1 MNAALTAKLTAAAD
15 TYRAVGQTFNAVRRG
30 VDEVSSTLSRVE
42 ARQGRGHG
50 GGDTAGDADADGNGD
65 GDGDGDPAVA
75 ALARLVA
82 ECAPRR
88 VRQAPRGGAS
98 LAREAPAAKPR
109 RAARSSSRSASAL
122 ARDLRVRLAHRE
134 SYIVRLTERLAH
146 QSQRRASAAAGGSFA
161 AAAAELF
168 RPANGPAR
176 ADDVSADDVS
186 GATASAVAQLAAHR
200 ADVLAARAREAGVT
214 WLRDAR
220 DTEARAA
227 AAARAGKANGGAV
240 RGFPFPSRRGA
251 LRGRRRPGAG
261 GGGAGRRARA
271 GRARTERRRARARG
285 RDRAPAGREE
295 PRVRRG
301 DARAAGAARGCRREE
316 APLASGASEVDAKS
330 ADAKTVA
337 TRDASHPKRGAPRLA
352 ARRDGAENARP
363 ADARQDAKRQRR
375 APREMDPF
383 AARARQQLRV
393 VTGRQRRARRGA
405 RDDLRANDYLYVRY
419 ARVNDLI
426 THHKTRARFFYLPY
440 YALFLLLSCFSSL
453 VWVSPSSA
461 TDKAP
466 RSPPPRRR
474 RRAIWRSPPPTCPR

>member
-82 ECAPRR
+82 ECVHRDAFARR
-88 VRQAPRGGAS
+88 RA
-98 LAREAPAAKPR
+98 EALLTRAKRLAAKPR

-134 SYIVRLTERLAH
+134 SHIVRLTERLAH

-168 RPANGPAR
+168 RPANGPAC
-176 ADDVSADDVS
+176 ADDVSGDDVS

-227 AAARAGKANGGAV
+227 AAARAEKQTAA
-240 RGFPFPSRRGA
+240 PSGDFLFLRAEARFADDADLARVAAERDAA
-251 LRGRRRPGAG
+251 LAL
-261 GGGAGRRARA
+261 AERASV
-271 GRARTERRRARARG
+271 GARARVDATA
-285 RDRAPAGREE
+285 RLL
-295 PRVRRG
+295 
-301 DARAAGAARGCRREE
+301 DARNREYVAATRERQARREAVE
-316 APLASGASEVDAKS
+316 ERKRLLARGASEVHAKS

-383 AARARQQLRV
+383 AAHF
-393 VTGRQRRARRGA
+393 
-405 RDDLRANDYLYVRY
+405 NS
-419 ARVNDLI
+419 
-426 THHKTRARFFYLPY
+426 
-440 YALFLLLSCFSSL
+440 SCES
-453 VWVSPSSA
+453 
-461 TDKAP
+461 
-466 RSPPPRRR
+466 
-474 RRAIWRSPPPTCPR
+474 

>member
-50 GGDTAGDADADGNGD
+50 GGDTAGDADADG
-65 GDGDGDPAVA
+65 DGDPAVA

-82 ECAPRR
+82 ECVHRDAFARR
-88 VRQAPRGGAS
+88 RA
-98 LAREAPAAKPR
+98 EALLSRAKRLAAKPR

-134 SYIVRLTERLAH
+134 SHIVRLTERLAH

-176 ADDVSADDVS
+176 ADDVSGDDVS

-227 AAARAGKANGGAV
+227 AAARAEKQTAA
-240 RGFPFPSRRGA
+240 PSGDFLFLRAEARFADDADLARVAAERDAA
-251 LRGRRRPGAG
+251 LAL
-261 GGGAGRRARA
+261 AERASV
-271 GRARTERRRARARG
+271 GARARVDATA
-285 RDRAPAGREE
+285 RLL
-295 PRVRRG
+295 
-301 DARAAGAARGCRREE
+301 DARNREYVAATRERQARREAVE
-316 APLASGASEVDAKS
+316 ERKRLLARGASEVDAKS

-383 AARARQQLRV
+383 AAHF
-393 VTGRQRRARRGA
+393 
-405 RDDLRANDYLYVRY
+405 NS
-419 ARVNDLI
+419 
-426 THHKTRARFFYLPY
+426 
-440 YALFLLLSCFSSL
+440 SCES
-453 VWVSPSSA
+453 
-461 TDKAP
+461 
-466 RSPPPRRR
+466 
-474 RRAIWRSPPPTCPR
+474 

>member
-82 ECAPRR
+82 ECVHRDAFARR
-88 VRQAPRGGAS
+88 RA
-98 LAREAPAAKPR
+98 EALLSRAKRLAAKPR

-134 SYIVRLTERLAH
+134 SHIVRLTERLAH

-227 AAARAGKANGGAV
+227 AAARAEKQTAA
-240 RGFPFPSRRGA
+240 PSGDFLFLRAEARFADDADLARVAAERDAA
-251 LRGRRRPGAG
+251 LAL
-261 GGGAGRRARA
+261 AERASV
-271 GRARTERRRARARG
+271 GARARVDATA
-285 RDRAPAGREE
+285 RLL
-295 PRVRRG
+295 
-301 DARAAGAARGCRREE
+301 DARNREYVAATRERQARREAVE
-316 APLASGASEVDAKS
+316 ERKRLLARGASEVDAKS

-383 AARARQQLRV
+383 AAHF
-393 VTGRQRRARRGA
+393 
-405 RDDLRANDYLYVRY
+405 DS
-419 ARVNDLI
+419 
-426 THHKTRARFFYLPY
+426 
-440 YALFLLLSCFSSL
+440 SCES
-453 VWVSPSSA
+453 
-461 TDKAP
+461 
-466 RSPPPRRR
+466 
-474 RRAIWRSPPPTCPR
+474 

>member
-82 ECAPRR
+82 ECVHRDAFARR
-88 VRQAPRGGAS
+88 RASAS
-98 LAREAPAAKPR
+98 LAREALAAKPR

-134 SYIVRLTERLAH
+134 SHIVRLTERLAH

-227 AAARAGKANGGAV
+227 AAARAEKQAAA
-240 RGFPFPSRRGA
+240 PSGDFLF
-251 LRGRRRPGAG
+251 LRAE
-261 GGGAGRRARA
+261 ARA
-271 GRARTERRRARARG
+271 GADDADLARVAAERDAALALAERASVGARARVDATA
-285 RDRAPAGREE
+285 RLL
-295 PRVRRG
+295 
-301 DARAAGAARGCRREE
+301 DARNREYVAATRERQARREAVE
-316 APLASGASEVDAKS
+316 ERKRLLARGASEVDAKS

-383 AARARQQLRV
+383 AAHF
-393 VTGRQRRARRGA
+393 
-405 RDDLRANDYLYVRY
+405 NS
-419 ARVNDLI
+419 
-426 THHKTRARFFYLPY
+426 
-440 YALFLLLSCFSSL
+440 SCES
-453 VWVSPSSA
+453 
-461 TDKAP
+461 
-466 RSPPPRRR
+466 
-474 RRAIWRSPPPTCPR
+474 

>member
-82 ECAPRR
+82 ECVHRDAFARR
-88 VRQAPRGGAS
+88 RA
-98 LAREAPAAKPR
+98 EALLSRAKRLAAKPR

-134 SYIVRLTERLAH
+134 SHIVRLTERLAH

-220 DTEARAA
+220 DPEARAA
-227 AAARAGKANGGAV
+227 AAARAEKQTAA
-240 RGFPFPSRRGA
+240 PSGDFLFLRAEARFADDADLARVAAERDAA
-251 LRGRRRPGAG
+251 LAL
-261 GGGAGRRARA
+261 AERASV
-271 GRARTERRRARARG
+271 GARARVDATA
-285 RDRAPAGREE
+285 RLL
-295 PRVRRG
+295 
-301 DARAAGAARGCRREE
+301 DARNREYVAATRERQARREAVE
-316 APLASGASEVDAKS
+316 ERKRLLARGASEVDAKS

-383 AARARQQLRV
+383 AAHF
-393 VTGRQRRARRGA
+393 
-405 RDDLRANDYLYVRY
+405 NS
-419 ARVNDLI
+419 
-426 THHKTRARFFYLPY
+426 
-440 YALFLLLSCFSSL
+440 SCES
-453 VWVSPSSA
+453 
-461 TDKAP
+461 
-466 RSPPPRRR
+466 
-474 RRAIWRSPPPTCPR
+474 

>member
-50 GGDTAGDADADGNGD
+50 GGDTAGDADGNGD
-65 GDGDGDPAVA
+65 GNGDGDGDPAVA

-82 ECAPRR
+82 ECVHRDAFARR
-88 VRQAPRGGAS
+88 RA
-98 LAREAPAAKPR
+98 EALLSRAKRLAAKPR

-134 SYIVRLTERLAH
+134 SHIVRLTERLAH

-186 GATASAVAQLAAHR
+186 DATASAVAQLAAHR

-227 AAARAGKANGGAV
+227 AAARAEKQTAA
-240 RGFPFPSRRGA
+240 PSGDFLFLRAEARFADDADLARVAAERDAA
-251 LRGRRRPGAG
+251 LAL
-261 GGGAGRRARA
+261 AERASV
-271 GRARTERRRARARG
+271 GARARVDATA
-285 RDRAPAGREE
+285 RLL
-295 PRVRRG
+295 
-301 DARAAGAARGCRREE
+301 DARNREYVAATRERQARREAVE
-316 APLASGASEVDAKS
+316 ERKRLLARGASEVDAKS

-383 AARARQQLRV
+383 AAHF
-393 VTGRQRRARRGA
+393 
-405 RDDLRANDYLYVRY
+405 DS
-419 ARVNDLI
+419 
-426 THHKTRARFFYLPY
+426 
-440 YALFLLLSCFSSL
+440 SCES
-453 VWVSPSSA
+453 
-461 TDKAP
+461 
-466 RSPPPRRR
+466 
-474 RRAIWRSPPPTCPR
+474 

>member
-82 ECAPRR
+82 ECVHRDAFARR
-88 VRQAPRGGAS
+88 RA
-98 LAREAPAAKPR
+98 EALLSRAKRLAAKPR
-109 RAARSSSRSASAL
+109 RAARSGSRSASAL

-134 SYIVRLTERLAH
+134 SHIVRLTERLAH

-176 ADDVSADDVS
+176 ADDVSGDDVS

-227 AAARAGKANGGAV
+227 AAARAEKQTAA
-240 RGFPFPSRRGA
+240 PSGDFLSLRAEARFADDADLARVAAERDAA
-251 LRGRRRPGAG
+251 LAL
-261 GGGAGRRARA
+261 AERASV
-271 GRARTERRRARARG
+271 GARARVDATA
-285 RDRAPAGREE
+285 RLL
-295 PRVRRG
+295 
-301 DARAAGAARGCRREE
+301 DARNREYVAATRERQARREAVE
-316 APLASGASEVDAKS
+316 ERKRLLARGASEVDAKR

-352 ARRDGAENARP
+352 ARRDGAENAHP

-383 AARARQQLRV
+383 AAHF
-393 VTGRQRRARRGA
+393 
-405 RDDLRANDYLYVRY
+405 NS
-419 ARVNDLI
+419 
-426 THHKTRARFFYLPY
+426 
-440 YALFLLLSCFSSL
+440 SCES
-453 VWVSPSSA
+453 
-461 TDKAP
+461 
-466 RSPPPRRR
+466 
-474 RRAIWRSPPPTCPR
+474 

>member
-1 MNAALTAKLTAAAD
+1 MTRIGDRARSAGADTVADDGTTETENQILVRPLARTRSCAQLCGIYYTHERALTLRGSTPIPALRLQRAELTNALDKLRATRQALEREKSVNAALTAKLTAAAD

-50 GGDTAGDADADGNGD
+50 GGDTAGD

-75 ALARLVA
+75 TLARLVA
-82 ECAPRR
+82 ECVHRDAFARR
-88 VRQAPRGGAS
+88 RA
-98 LAREAPAAKPR
+98 EALLSRAKRLAAKPR
-109 RAARSSSRSASAL
+109 RAARSGSRSASAL

-134 SYIVRLTERLAH
+134 SHIVRLTERLAH

-161 AAAAELF
+161 AAAAALF

-227 AAARAGKANGGAV
+227 AAARAEKQTAA
-240 RGFPFPSRRGA
+240 PSGDFLFRSAEARFADDADLARVAAERDAA
-251 LRGRRRPGAG
+251 LAL
-261 GGGAGRRARA
+261 AERASV
-271 GRARTERRRARARG
+271 GARARVDATA
-285 RDRAPAGREE
+285 RLL
-295 PRVRRG
+295 
-301 DARAAGAARGCRREE
+301 DARNREYVSATRERQARREAVE
-316 APLASGASEVDAKS
+316 ERKRLLARGASEVDAKS
-330 ADAKTVA
+330 ADA
-337 TRDASHPKRGAPRLA
+337 SYPKRGAPRLA

-383 AARARQQLRV
+383 AAHF
-393 VTGRQRRARRGA
+393 
-405 RDDLRANDYLYVRY
+405 NS
-419 ARVNDLI
+419 
-426 THHKTRARFFYLPY
+426 
-440 YALFLLLSCFSSL
+440 SCES
-453 VWVSPSSA
+453 
-461 TDKAP
+461 
-466 RSPPPRRR
+466 
-474 RRAIWRSPPPTCPR
+474 

>member
-82 ECAPRR
+82 ECVHRDAFARR
-88 VRQAPRGGAS
+88 RA
-98 LAREAPAAKPR
+98 EALLSRAKRLAAKPR

-134 SYIVRLTERLAH
+134 SHIVRLTERLAH

-176 ADDVSADDVS
+176 ADDVSGDDVS

-227 AAARAGKANGGAV
+227 AAARAEKQTAA
-240 RGFPFPSRRGA
+240 PSGDFLFLRAEARFADDADLARVAAERDAA
-251 LRGRRRPGAG
+251 LAL
-261 GGGAGRRARA
+261 AERASV
-271 GRARTERRRARARG
+271 GARARVDATA
-285 RDRAPAGREE
+285 RLL
-295 PRVRRG
+295 
-301 DARAAGAARGCRREE
+301 DARNREYVAATRERQARREAVE
-316 APLASGASEVDAKS
+316 ERKRLLARGASEVHAKS

-383 AARARQQLRV
+383 AAHF
-393 VTGRQRRARRGA
+393 
-405 RDDLRANDYLYVRY
+405 NS
-419 ARVNDLI
+419 
-426 THHKTRARFFYLPY
+426 
-440 YALFLLLSCFSSL
+440 SCES
-453 VWVSPSSA
+453 
-461 TDKAP
+461 
-466 RSPPPRRR
+466 
-474 RRAIWRSPPPTCPR
+474 

>member
-50 GGDTAGDADADGNGD
+50 GGDTAGD

-75 ALARLVA
+75 TLARLVA
-82 ECAPRR
+82 ECVHRDAFARR
-88 VRQAPRGGAS
+88 RA
-98 LAREAPAAKPR
+98 EALLSRAKRLAAKPR

-134 SYIVRLTERLAH
+134 SHIVRLTERLAH

-227 AAARAGKANGGAV
+227 AAARAEKQTAA
-240 RGFPFPSRRGA
+240 PSGDFLFLRAEARFADDADLARVAAERDAA
-251 LRGRRRPGAG
+251 LAL
-261 GGGAGRRARA
+261 AERASV
-271 GRARTERRRARARG
+271 GARARVDATA
-285 RDRAPAGREE
+285 RLL
-295 PRVRRG
+295 
-301 DARAAGAARGCRREE
+301 DARNREYVAATRERQARREAVEQRKRLLARGV
-316 APLASGASEVDAKS
+316 SEVDAKS
-330 ADAKTVA
+330 ADA
-337 TRDASHPKRGAPRLA
+337 SYPKRGAPRLA

-383 AARARQQLRV
+383 AAHF
-393 VTGRQRRARRGA
+393 
-405 RDDLRANDYLYVRY
+405 NS
-419 ARVNDLI
+419 
-426 THHKTRARFFYLPY
+426 
-440 YALFLLLSCFSSL
+440 SCES
-453 VWVSPSSA
+453 
-461 TDKAP
+461 
-466 RSPPPRRR
+466 
-474 RRAIWRSPPPTCPR
+474 

>member
-82 ECAPRR
+82 ECVHRDAFARR
-88 VRQAPRGGAS
+88 RA
-98 LAREAPAAKPR
+98 EALLSRAKRLAAKPR

-134 SYIVRLTERLAH
+134 SHIVRLTERLAH

-176 ADDVSADDVS
+176 ADDVSGDDVS

-227 AAARAGKANGGAV
+227 AAARAEKQTAA
-240 RGFPFPSRRGA
+240 PSGDFLFLRAEARFADDADLARVAAERDAA
-251 LRGRRRPGAG
+251 LAL
-261 GGGAGRRARA
+261 AERASV
-271 GRARTERRRARARG
+271 GARARVDATA
-285 RDRAPAGREE
+285 RLL
-295 PRVRRG
+295 
-301 DARAAGAARGCRREE
+301 DARNREYVAATRERQARREAVE
-316 APLASGASEVDAKS
+316 ERKRLLARGASEVDAKS

-383 AARARQQLRV
+383 AAHF
-393 VTGRQRRARRGA
+393 
-405 RDDLRANDYLYVRY
+405 NS
-419 ARVNDLI
+419 
-426 THHKTRARFFYLPY
+426 
-440 YALFLLLSCFSSL
+440 SCES
-453 VWVSPSSA
+453 
-461 TDKAP
+461 
-466 RSPPPRRR
+466 
-474 RRAIWRSPPPTCPR
+474 

>member
-1 MNAALTAKLTAAAD
+1 MHRDAFARRRAEALLTRAK
-15 TYRAVGQTFNAVRRG
+15 
-30 VDEVSSTLSRVE
+30 
-42 ARQGRGHG
+42 
-50 GGDTAGDADADGNGD
+50 
-65 GDGDGDPAVA
+65 
-75 ALARLVA
+75 RL
-82 ECAPRR
+82 
-88 VRQAPRGGAS
+88 
-98 LAREAPAAKPR
+98 AAKPR

-134 SYIVRLTERLAH
+134 SHIVRLTERLAH

-176 ADDVSADDVS
+176 ADDVSGDDVS

-227 AAARAGKANGGAV
+227 AAARAEKQTAA
-240 RGFPFPSRRGA
+240 PSGDFLFLRAEARFADDADLARVAAERDAA
-251 LRGRRRPGAG
+251 LAL
-261 GGGAGRRARA
+261 AERASV
-271 GRARTERRRARARG
+271 GARARVDATA
-285 RDRAPAGREE
+285 RLL
-295 PRVRRG
+295 
-301 DARAAGAARGCRREE
+301 DARNREYVAATRERQARREAVE
-316 APLASGASEVDAKS
+316 ERKRLLARGASEVDAKS

-383 AARARQQLRV
+383 AAHF
-393 VTGRQRRARRGA
+393 
-405 RDDLRANDYLYVRY
+405 NS
-419 ARVNDLI
+419 
-426 THHKTRARFFYLPY
+426 
-440 YALFLLLSCFSSL
+440 SCES
-453 VWVSPSSA
+453 
-461 TDKAP
+461 
-466 RSPPPRRR
+466 
-474 RRAIWRSPPPTCPR
+474 

>member
-50 GGDTAGDADADGNGD
+50 GGDTAGDADGNGD
-65 GDGDGDPAVA
+65 GNGDGDGDPAVA

-82 ECAPRR
+82 ECVHRDAFARR
-88 VRQAPRGGAS
+88 RA
-98 LAREAPAAKPR
+98 EALLSRAKRLAAKPR

-134 SYIVRLTERLAH
+134 SHIVRLTERLAH

-227 AAARAGKANGGAV
+227 AAARAEKQTAA
-240 RGFPFPSRRGA
+240 PSGDFLFLRAEARFADDADLARVAAERDAA
-251 LRGRRRPGAG
+251 LAL
-261 GGGAGRRARA
+261 AERASV
-271 GRARTERRRARARG
+271 GARARVDATA
-285 RDRAPAGREE
+285 RLL
-295 PRVRRG
+295 
-301 DARAAGAARGCRREE
+301 DARNREYVAATRERQARREAVE
-316 APLASGASEVDAKS
+316 ERKRLLARGASEVDAKS

-383 AARARQQLRV
+383 AAHF
-393 VTGRQRRARRGA
+393 
-405 RDDLRANDYLYVRY
+405 DS
-419 ARVNDLI
+419 
-426 THHKTRARFFYLPY
+426 
-440 YALFLLLSCFSSL
+440 SCES
-453 VWVSPSSA
+453 
-461 TDKAP
+461 
-466 RSPPPRRR
+466 
-474 RRAIWRSPPPTCPR
+474 

>member
-82 ECAPRR
+82 ECVHRDAFARR
-88 VRQAPRGGAS
+88 RA
-98 LAREAPAAKPR
+98 EALLSRAKRLAAKPR

-134 SYIVRLTERLAH
+134 SHIVRLTERLAH

-176 ADDVSADDVS
+176 ADDVSGDDVS

-227 AAARAGKANGGAV
+227 AAACAEKQTAAPSGDFLFLRAEARFADDADLARV
-240 RGFPFPSRRGA
+240 AAERDAA
-251 LRGRRRPGAG
+251 LAL
-261 GGGAGRRARA
+261 AERASV
-271 GRARTERRRARARG
+271 GARARVDATA
-285 RDRAPAGREE
+285 RLL
-295 PRVRRG
+295 
-301 DARAAGAARGCRREE
+301 DARNREYVAATRERQARREAVE
-316 APLASGASEVDAKS
+316 ERKRLLARGASEVDAKS

-383 AARARQQLRV
+383 AAHF
-393 VTGRQRRARRGA
+393 
-405 RDDLRANDYLYVRY
+405 NS
-419 ARVNDLI
+419 
-426 THHKTRARFFYLPY
+426 
-440 YALFLLLSCFSSL
+440 SCES
-453 VWVSPSSA
+453 
-461 TDKAP
+461 
-466 RSPPPRRR
+466 
-474 RRAIWRSPPPTCPR
+474 

>member
-1 MNAALTAKLTAAAD
+1 VNAALTAKLTAAAD

-82 ECAPRR
+82 ECVHRDAFARR
-88 VRQAPRGGAS
+88 RA
-98 LAREAPAAKPR
+98 EALLSRAKRLAAKPR

-134 SYIVRLTERLAH
+134 SHIVRLTERLAH

-176 ADDVSADDVS
+176 ADDVSGDDVS

-227 AAARAGKANGGAV
+227 AAARAEKQTAA
-240 RGFPFPSRRGA
+240 PSGDFLFLRAEARFADDADLARVAAERDAA
-251 LRGRRRPGAG
+251 LAL
-261 GGGAGRRARA
+261 AERASV
-271 GRARTERRRARARG
+271 GARARVDATA
-285 RDRAPAGREE
+285 RLL
-295 PRVRRG
+295 
-301 DARAAGAARGCRREE
+301 DARNREYVAATRERQARREAVE
-316 APLASGASEVDAKS
+316 ERKRLLARGASEVDAKR

-383 AARARQQLRV
+383 AAHF
-393 VTGRQRRARRGA
+393 
-405 RDDLRANDYLYVRY
+405 NS
-419 ARVNDLI
+419 
-426 THHKTRARFFYLPY
+426 
-440 YALFLLLSCFSSL
+440 SCES
-453 VWVSPSSA
+453 
-461 TDKAP
+461 
-466 RSPPPRRR
+466 
-474 RRAIWRSPPPTCPR
+474 

>member
-50 GGDTAGDADADGNGD
+50 GGDTAGDADADGNGN
-65 GDGDGDPAVA
+65 GDGDRDPAVA

-82 ECAPRR
+82 ECVHRDAFARR
-88 VRQAPRGGAS
+88 RA
-98 LAREAPAAKPR
+98 EALLSRAKRLAAKPR
-109 RAARSSSRSASAL
+109 HAARSSSRSASAL

-134 SYIVRLTERLAH
+134 SHIVRLTERLAH

-176 ADDVSADDVS
+176 ADDVSGDDVS

-227 AAARAGKANGGAV
+227 AAARAEKQTAA
-240 RGFPFPSRRGA
+240 PSGDFLFLRAEARFADDADLARVAAERDAA
-251 LRGRRRPGAG
+251 LAL
-261 GGGAGRRARA
+261 AERASV
-271 GRARTERRRARARG
+271 GARARVDATA
-285 RDRAPAGREE
+285 RLL
-295 PRVRRG
+295 
-301 DARAAGAARGCRREE
+301 DARNREYVAATRERQARREAVE
-316 APLASGASEVDAKS
+316 ERKRLLARGASEVDAKS

-383 AARARQQLRV
+383 AAHF
-393 VTGRQRRARRGA
+393 
-405 RDDLRANDYLYVRY
+405 NS
-419 ARVNDLI
+419 
-426 THHKTRARFFYLPY
+426 
-440 YALFLLLSCFSSL
+440 SCES
-453 VWVSPSSA
+453 
-461 TDKAP
+461 
-466 RSPPPRRR
+466 
-474 RRAIWRSPPPTCPR
+474 

>member
-82 ECAPRR
+82 ECVHRDAFARR
-88 VRQAPRGGAS
+88 RA
-98 LAREAPAAKPR
+98 EALLSRAKRLAAKPR

-134 SYIVRLTERLAH
+134 SHIVRLTERLAH

-227 AAARAGKANGGAV
+227 AAARAEKQTAA
-240 RGFPFPSRRGA
+240 PSGDFLFLRAEARFADDADLARVAAERDAA
-251 LRGRRRPGAG
+251 LAL
-261 GGGAGRRARA
+261 AERASV
-271 GRARTERRRARARG
+271 GARARVDATA
-285 RDRAPAGREE
+285 RLL
-295 PRVRRG
+295 
-301 DARAAGAARGCRREE
+301 DARNREYVAATRERQARREAVE
-316 APLASGASEVDAKS
+316 ERKRLLARGASEVDAKS

-383 AARARQQLRV
+383 AAHF
-393 VTGRQRRARRGA
+393 
-405 RDDLRANDYLYVRY
+405 NS
-419 ARVNDLI
+419 
-426 THHKTRARFFYLPY
+426 
-440 YALFLLLSCFSSL
+440 SCES
-453 VWVSPSSA
+453 
-461 TDKAP
+461 
-466 RSPPPRRR
+466 
-474 RRAIWRSPPPTCPR
+474 

>member
-50 GGDTAGDADADGNGD
+50 GGDTAGDADADGDGD

-82 ECAPRR
+82 ECVHRDAFARR
-88 VRQAPRGGAS
+88 RA
-98 LAREAPAAKPR
+98 EALLSRAKRLAAKPR

-134 SYIVRLTERLAH
+134 SHIVRLTERLAH

-227 AAARAGKANGGAV
+227 AAARAEKQTAA
-240 RGFPFPSRRGA
+240 PSGDFLFLRAEARFADDADLARVAAERDAA
-251 LRGRRRPGAG
+251 LAL
-261 GGGAGRRARA
+261 AERASV
-271 GRARTERRRARARG
+271 GARARVDATA
-285 RDRAPAGREE
+285 RLL
-295 PRVRRG
+295 
-301 DARAAGAARGCRREE
+301 DARNREYVAATRERQARREAVE
-316 APLASGASEVDAKS
+316 ERKRLLASGASEVDAKS

-383 AARARQQLRV
+383 AAHF
-393 VTGRQRRARRGA
+393 
-405 RDDLRANDYLYVRY
+405 NS
-419 ARVNDLI
+419 
-426 THHKTRARFFYLPY
+426 
-440 YALFLLLSCFSSL
+440 SCES
-453 VWVSPSSA
+453 
-461 TDKAP
+461 
-466 RSPPPRRR
+466 
-474 RRAIWRSPPPTCPR
+474 

>member
-50 GGDTAGDADADGNGD
+50 GGDTAGDADADGDGD

-82 ECAPRR
+82 ECVHRDAFARR
-88 VRQAPRGGAS
+88 RA
-98 LAREAPAAKPR
+98 EALLSRAKRLAAKPR

-134 SYIVRLTERLAH
+134 SHIVRLTERLAH

-227 AAARAGKANGGAV
+227 AAARAEKQTAA
-240 RGFPFPSRRGA
+240 PSGDFLFLRAEARFADDADLARVAAERDAA
-251 LRGRRRPGAG
+251 LAL
-261 GGGAGRRARA
+261 AERASV
-271 GRARTERRRARARG
+271 GARARVDATA
-285 RDRAPAGREE
+285 RLL
-295 PRVRRG
+295 
-301 DARAAGAARGCRREE
+301 DARNREYVAATRERQARREAVE
-316 APLASGASEVDAKS
+316 ERKRLLARGASEVDAKS

-383 AARARQQLRV
+383 AAHF
-393 VTGRQRRARRGA
+393 
-405 RDDLRANDYLYVRY
+405 NS
-419 ARVNDLI
+419 
-426 THHKTRARFFYLPY
+426 
-440 YALFLLLSCFSSL
+440 SCES
-453 VWVSPSSA
+453 
-461 TDKAP
+461 
-466 RSPPPRRR
+466 
-474 RRAIWRSPPPTCPR
+474 

>member
-50 GGDTAGDADADGNGD
+50 GGDTAGDGDGN
-65 GDGDGDPAVA
+65 GDPAVA

-82 ECAPRR
+82 ECVHRDAFARR
-88 VRQAPRGGAS
+88 RA
-98 LAREAPAAKPR
+98 EALLSRAKRLAAKPR
-109 RAARSSSRSASAL
+109 RAARSGSRSASAL
-122 ARDLRVRLAHRE
+122 ARNLRVRLEHRE
-134 SYIVRLTERLAH
+134 SHIVRLTERLAH

-200 ADVLAARAREAGVT
+200 ADVLAARAREAGLT

-227 AAARAGKANGGAV
+227 AAARAEKQTEEKQT
-240 RGFPFPSRRGA
+240 PSGDFLFRSADPSARFADDADLARVLAERDAA
-251 LRGRRRPGAG
+251 LAL
-261 GGGAGRRARA
+261 AERASV
-271 GRARTERRRARARG
+271 GARARVDATA
-285 RDRAPAGREE
+285 RLL
-295 PRVRRG
+295 
-301 DARAAGAARGCRREE
+301 DARNREYVAATRERQARREAVE
-316 APLASGASEVDAKS
+316 ERKRLLASSGADAKTDAKS

-337 TRDASHPKRGAPRLA
+337 KSADASYPKRGPPRLA
-352 ARRDGAENARP
+352 ARRDGAENAGP
-363 ADARQDAKRQRR
+363 ASARQDARQDAKRQRR

-383 AARARQQLRV
+383 AAHF
-393 VTGRQRRARRGA
+393 
-405 RDDLRANDYLYVRY
+405 NS
-419 ARVNDLI
+419 
-426 THHKTRARFFYLPY
+426 
-440 YALFLLLSCFSSL
+440 SCES
-453 VWVSPSSA
+453 
-461 TDKAP
+461 
-466 RSPPPRRR
+466 
-474 RRAIWRSPPPTCPR
+474 

>member
-1 MNAALTAKLTAAAD
+1 MNAALTAKLTAAAN
-15 TYRAVGQTFNAVRRG
+15 TYRAIGHTFNAVRRG
-30 VDEVSSTLSRVE
+30 VDEVSRTLSRVE
-42 ARQGRGHG
+42 ARQGRGN
-50 GGDTAGDADADGNGD
+50 GDGDASRDDDRD

-82 ECAPRR
+82 ECVHRDAFARR
-88 VRQAPRGGAS
+88 RA
-98 LAREAPAAKPR
+98 EALLSRAKRLAAKPR

-134 SYIVRLTERLAH
+134 SHIVRLTERLAH

-176 ADDVSADDVS
+176 ADDVSGDDVS

-227 AAARAGKANGGAV
+227 AAARAEKQTAA
-240 RGFPFPSRRGA
+240 PSGDFLFLRAEARFADDADLARVAAERDAA
-251 LRGRRRPGAG
+251 LAL
-261 GGGAGRRARA
+261 AERASV
-271 GRARTERRRARARG
+271 GARARVDATA
-285 RDRAPAGREE
+285 RLL
-295 PRVRRG
+295 
-301 DARAAGAARGCRREE
+301 DARNREYVAATRERQARREAVE
-316 APLASGASEVDAKS
+316 ERKRLLARGASEVDAKS

-383 AARARQQLRV
+383 AAHF
-393 VTGRQRRARRGA
+393 
-405 RDDLRANDYLYVRY
+405 NS
-419 ARVNDLI
+419 
-426 THHKTRARFFYLPY
+426 
-440 YALFLLLSCFSSL
+440 SCES
-453 VWVSPSSA
+453 
-461 TDKAP
+461 
-466 RSPPPRRR
+466 
-474 RRAIWRSPPPTCPR
+474 